1 MSTKQSGRV
10 ALVGVLSA
18 LALVLLLFTYIPSA
32 SVAMAAIAAMC
43 GIPVVVEL
51 GQKAGLLHYAAV
63 AVLAC
68 LIALTAEGTGMYIAF
83 FGWYTVFKAFI
94 EGKQLPRVA
103 EWAIKLAAVTVAV
116 TAYGAVWIFIL
127 HMVLPSW
134 FAWWML
140 APAVLVG
147 WAVFVLY
154 DVGLTR
160 VIATYHYRLRPKF
173 KEIFR
178 F

>member
-1 MSTKQSGRV
+1 MNNKRSGRV
-10 ALVGVLSA
+10 ALAGVLSA

-32 SVAMAAIAAMC
+32 SIALAALAAIC

-83 FGWYTVFKAFI
+83 FGWYTVFKSFV
-94 EGKQLPRVA
+94 EGKKLSSLM
-103 EWAIKLAAVTVAV
+103 EWTIKLAVVTVAV
-116 TAYGAVWIFIL
+116 TAYGAVWIFLL
-127 HMVLPSW
+127 HMVIPTW

-140 APAVLVG
+140 APAVVAG
-147 WAVFVLY
+147 WALFVLY

-160 VIATYHYRLRPKF
+160 FITTYHYRLRPKF